1 MHQNRFLSKYL
12 IKKPASVLEE
22 TITYLLRISCI
33 LHPSNYASDKIF
45 HVDIVPGLI
54 IRLHEM
60 QVADEETRELK
71 LEDLVS
77 LKYTTRI
84 DDSDQLVYH
93 IDYHG
98 VTTHPTPT
106 PKHPRP

>member
-1 MHQNRFLSKYL
+1 MLLTGRRAMRETRPSSPNY
-12 IKKPASVLEE
+12 SVG
-22 TITYLLRISCI
+22 YSGF
-33 LHPSNYASDKIF
+33 K
-45 HVDIVPGLI
+45 
-54 IRLHEM
+54 
-60 QVADEETRELK
+60 VADEETRELK